1 MRFHRLLPF
10 ATLCTLALTT
20 IVTPQ
25 AQSQS
30 AESSLPYVYS
40 TYSFPPAYRGNFS
53 RRHTIRLAIPNNSQP
68 VSALKVT
75 APDGFT
81 LNQEV
86 EVFNNKTG
94 EKLPVDVNVNRQTV
108 ELSFNRPIES
118 GSAIDVEL
126 NYVKMWGTGR
136 HYDLAVKFVSDNKN
150 ASNGKLQVSNE
161 RYIHLGR
168 TDLR

>member
-1 MRFHRLLPF
+1 MRSHRLLSI
-10 ATLCTLALTT
+10 ATLCTLALTA
-20 IVTPQ
+20 VATPQ

-30 AESSLPYVYS
+30 AESALPYVYS

-53 RRHTIRLAIPNNSQP
+53 RRHTIRLAIPANSQP
-68 VSALKVT
+68 ISALKVT

-81 LNQEV
+81 LNKEV

-118 GSAIDVEL
+118 VSAIDVEL
-126 NYVKMWGTGR
+126 NYVKIWGTAR
-136 HYDLAVKFVSDNKN
+136 HYDLAVKFVGNNKN
-150 ASNGKLQVSNE
+150 ASSGKLQVLND